1 MAKSLSKAQQKIVEL
16 EQKIQALSAENYS
29 LRQENLRNTKD
40 KAAIINGQFESIRE
54 KLADKWAQIEE
65 IILQGF
71 QVPLQPSQEE
81 GPFVAVTTRKP
92 RDLRRRSNIY
102 SKTSD
107 DKHDFKR
114 LMNEESVIEEVS
126 EIDEIDENYDDMPN
140 NGTCEPNDEEV
151 VDENVLNEA
160 DQLPDLLLDRSMELL
175 EQLDPHHISP
185 EKSEIQVFLDQDP
198 SPHPI
203 KTKKQLKVLKPK
215 LNVSSTISSIAS
227 PIKSQFPEDTLQALS
242 RRRSSRAG
250 SVNYAEPSLK
260 VKMRRQSSNLVDAI
274 GQENEGPKKRRRAA

>member
-29 LRQENLRNTKD
+29 LRQENLKKTKD
-40 KAAIINGQFESIRE
+40 KAAIINGQFELIRE

-71 QVPLQPSQEE
+71 QVPVQPSQEE
-81 GPFVAVTTRKP
+81 SPFVAVTTRKP

-107 DKHDFKR
+107 DIHDFKR

-126 EIDEIDENYDDMPN
+126 EIDELDENYDEMQN
-140 NGTCEPNDEEV
+140 NGTCEPNDEEL
-151 VDENVLNEA
+151 VDEDVLNEA
-160 DQLPDLLLDRSMELL
+160 HQLPDLLPDGLELL
-175 EQLDPHHISP
+175 ERLDPHHISP
-185 EKSEIQVFLDQDP
+185 EKSEIQVFLDRDP

-203 KTKKQLKVLKPK
+203 KTKKQSKVLKPK
-215 LNVSSTISSIAS
+215 FNVSSTINSIGS
-227 PIKSQFPEDTLQALS
+227 PIKSQSQEDTSLALS

-250 SVNYAEPSLK
+250 AVNYAEPSLK

-274 GQENEGPKKRRRAA
+274 GQENEGPKKRRKAA